1 LTKNKYKNC
10 TFLIR
15 TFFLVLLV
23 LLFSEANVFVSWE
36 FGWWVWRIRD
46 GLHGFATAFGGTPL
60 LEILQLFNSNG
71 LKGSESCSEILFLDK
86 KIVPPNI

>member
-10 TFLIR
+10 TFLIW

-46 GLHGFATAFGGTPL
+46 SLRGFATAFGDAPL
-60 LEILQLFNSNG
+60 LEILQLFNSNS
-71 LKGSESCSEILFLDK
+71 LKGSESHSEILFLNK